1 MSDWIEISVP
11 SLGGKEYKYLK
22 ECIST
27 NFVSSV
33 GPFVSK
39 FENLIANEIGL
50 MEDQTVV
57 TSSGTAALQLGLL
70 ALGVKPN
77 DLVIVPSYTFIATA
91 NAVSHTGAKPWIF
104 DIEMDYLTI
113 DPQKLNKEL
122 ELKTFT
128 QNGFTF
134 HKDTKQKI
142 ACIIPVHVFGNPPDI
157 EVIKLIADKFSIP
170 ILLDSACG
178 IGSKYKGNKL
188 GQNKLSGIISF
199 NGNKTITAGSGGV
212 FYSSEKSIVDK
223 VRHLSSTAKCSNKY
237 EHDEIGFNHRMS
249 NIQAA
254 LGLAQLE
261 QLEKFIHEKKIIH
274 QNYKDE
280 FINLKECNLISDTPW
295 GESSHWLNAILIKKN
310 NSKNLEKI
318 IQKLNTFKIKANYF
332 WKPLHLQKP
341 YKNVLQSNLNSLND
355 IQERILILPSS
366 PKLKREDQSKV
377 IEIVKSFFNN

>member
-1 MSDWIEISVP
+1 MSDWIDISIP
-11 SLGGKEYKYLK
+11 SLRGNEYKYLE
-22 ECIST
+22 ECVAT

-33 GPFVSK
+33 GPFVSQ
-39 FENLIANEIGL
+39 FENLIAKDIGL
-50 MEDQTVV
+50 LKNQTVV

-91 NAVSHTGAKPWIF
+91 NAVSHTGAKPWIL
-104 DIEMDYLTI
+104 DSEMDYLTI
-113 DPQKLNKEL
+113 DAQKLDKEL
-122 ELKTFT
+122 ELKTFK

-142 ACIIPVHVFGNPPDI
+142 ACIIPVHVFGSPPDI
-157 EVIKLIADKFSIP
+157 DIIKSIADEYSIP

-199 NGNKTITAGSGGV
+199 NGNKTITSGSGGV
-212 FYSSEKSIVDK
+212 FYSSEQIIVEK

-237 EHDEIGFNHRMS
+237 EHDEIGYNHRMS

-261 QLEKFIHEKKIIH
+261 QLKKIIQEKKIIH
-274 QNYKDE
+274 QNYKNE
-280 FINLKECNLISDTPW
+280 FINLKQCNLISDPPW
-295 GESSHWLNAILIKKN
+295 GESSHWLNAILIKKSN
-310 NSKNLEKI
+310 HKNLEKL
-318 IQKLNTFKIKANYF
+318 IQKLKSFKIRANYF

-341 YKNVLQSNLNSLND
+341 YKNNLQANLNSLND

-366 PKLKREDQSKV
+366 PKLSRADQSKV
-377 IEIVKSFFNN
+377 IDIIKSFFE